1 MIVNLMVV
9 EIHIYGLEGIPEVK
23 PGDDLATLIIEA
35 ADREGIGLMDGDVV
49 VVSQK
54 VVSKAEGRVVRL
66 DTVQPSRFA
75 LNLAEAEGKD
85 PRLVELIL
93 REAKRIVKARD
104 GHIIT
109 ETLHG
114 FVCANS
120 GVDRSNIPG
129 EDVVS
134 LLPVD
139 PDESARRIRD
149 RIREIKGVDV
159 AVVVTD
165 TFGRAWR
172 VGQVNFAVGVSGMK
186 PLIDYRGVLD
196 AYGYVL
202 KATSIAVADEVAAA
216 AELVMGK
223 VSRIPV
229 AVVRGLRFIRGEGS
243 ARELVRPIK
252 RDLFR

>member
-1 MIVNLMVV
+1 MIVNFMVV
-9 EIHIYGLEGIPEVK
+9 EIRIYGLEGISEVK
-23 PGDDLATLIIEA
+23 PGDDLAALIIEA
-35 ADREGIGLMDGDVV
+35 AEREGVGLMDGDVV

-66 DTVQPSRFA
+66 DDVQPSKFA

-93 REAKRIVKARD
+93 REAKRVVRARD

-114 FVCANS
+114 FICANS
-120 GVDRSNIPG
+120 GVDKSNIPG
-129 EDVVS
+129 EDTVS

-139 PDESARRIRD
+139 PDNSARNIRD
-149 RIREIKGVDV
+149 RIREAKGVDV
-159 AVVVTD
+159 AVVITD

-172 VGQVNFAVGVSGMK
+172 VGQVNFAIGVAGMK
-186 PLIDYRGVLD
+186 PLIDYRGVKD

-202 KATSIAVADEVAAA
+202 KVTSIAVADEVAAA

-229 AVVRGLRFIRGEGS
+229 AIVRGLKFIRGEGS
-243 ARELVRPIK
+243 AKELIRPVE